1 MMKKNEIISCI
12 KANKQ
17 ITDYELT
24 IQKKNGRELF
34 YVLDHLEINR
44 AVKTSTVK
52 IEVYVSDRKTTG
64 SSTVTVTAA
73 DDAKSLASK
82 LNKAVLKA
90 KQARNAYYPL
100 PEKTENIKE
109 KKSTKRDLNEI
120 AGKVAKAI
128 FKADVYK
135 NGWINSTE
143 IFVSEFSDEFISSK
157 GISHSSESFK
167 IEVECIPTWSN
178 KKEEFELYK
187 FYESSKPDY
196 KQITFEIDE
205 ILKLAKD
212 RSNALTPKDIS
223 LPEDLKVL
231 VKNDMLQVIVRTL
244 SQDLTYRNVFM
255 HQNHYSKKDEISKNP
270 FDLIMK
276 PVIPGC
282 TASRKYDPNGIVLKP
297 RKIISKG
304 KASTYFGGQRFG
316 SYLKENKITGS
327 LPVCE
332 VKAEGIPYKKEKH
345 LIIET
350 FSSPQMEEDSGY
362 WGGEVR
368 LARYFDGK
376 KYIPLTGFSI
386 AGNIYEDMKEIEF
399 SKESA
404 ILRNYKGPKYFIF
417 KNIKIS

>member
-12 KANKQ
+12 KANKK

-24 IQKKNGRELF
+24 IQNKNSRELF

-44 AVKTSTVK
+44 AVKTTTAK
-52 IEVYVSDRKTTG
+52 IEVYVADKKTVG
-64 SSTVTVTAA
+64 SSSVTVTAA
-73 DDAKSLASK
+73 DDVKSLASK
-82 LNKAVLKA
+82 LNKAVTKA

-100 PEKTENIKE
+100 PEKTANIRA
-109 KKSTKRDLNEI
+109 KKGVKRDLNDI
-120 AGKVAKAI
+120 AGKVAKAV
-128 FKADVYK
+128 FKANVYK
-135 NGWINSTE
+135 SGWINSTE
-143 IFVSEFSDEFISSK
+143 IFVSEFTDEFISSK
-157 GISHSSESFK
+157 GISHSSDSFK

-196 KQITFEIDE
+196 RQITEEIDE

-212 RSNALTPKDIS
+212 RSNARTLKEVDLPK
-223 LPEDLKVL
+223 DLKVL
-231 VKNDMLQVIVRTL
+231 VKNDMLQVIVGTL
-244 SQDLTYRNVFM
+244 SRDLTYRNVFM
-255 HQNHYSKKDEISKNP
+255 HQNHYRKKDEISGNP
-270 FDLIMK
+270 FDLTMK
-276 PVIPGC
+276 PVISGC
-282 TASRKYDPNGIVLKP
+282 TASRRYDQNGIVLKS
-297 RKIISKG
+297 RKIVSKG
-304 KASTYFGGQRFG
+304 KANAYYGDQRFG
-316 SYLKENKITGS
+316 SYLQEENISGS

-386 AGNIYEDMKEIEF
+386 AGNIYENMKDVQF
-399 SKESA
+399 SKEEST
-404 ILRNYKGPKYFIF
+404 LRNYKGPKYFIF

>member
-12 KANKQ
+12 KANKK

-24 IQKKNGRELF
+24 IQNKNSRELF

-44 AVKTSTVK
+44 AVKTTTAK
-52 IEVYVSDRKTTG
+52 IEVYVADKKTVG
-64 SSTVTVTAA
+64 SSSVTVTAA
-73 DDAKSLASK
+73 DDVKTLSSK
-82 LNKAVLKA
+82 LNKAVTKA
-90 KQARNAYYPL
+90 KQARNAFYPL
-100 PEKTENIKE
+100 PEKTENIKD
-109 KKSTKRDLNEI
+109 KKSVKRDLNDI
-120 AGKVAKAI
+120 ASKVAKAV

-157 GISHSSESFK
+157 GISHSTESFK

-196 KQITFEIDE
+196 RQITEEIDE

-212 RSNALTPKDIS
+212 RSNAKTLKEVKLPK
-223 LPEDLKVL
+223 DLKVL
-231 VKNDMLQVIVRTL
+231 VKNDMLEVITDSL
-244 SQDLTYRNVFM
+244 SYELSYGKVFM
-255 HQNHYSKKDEISKNP
+255 HENHYSKNDVISNTP
-270 FDLIMK
+270 FDLTMK
-276 PVIPGC
+276 PVVPGC
-282 TASRKYDPNGIVLKP
+282 TGSRKYDKNGIVLKP
-297 RKIISKG
+297 RKIVSKG
-304 KASTYFGGQRFG
+304 KAVAYFGDQRFG
-316 SYLKENKITGS
+316 SYLKEEKISGS

-332 VKAEGIPYKKEKH
+332 LKADGVSYKKEKH

-386 AGNIYEDMKEIEF
+386 AGNIYENMKDVQF
-399 SKESA
+399 SEETSA
-404 ILRNYKGPKYFIF
+404 LRNYKGPKYFIF
-417 KNIKIS
+417 RNIKIS

>member
-12 KANKQ
+12 KANKK

-24 IQKKNGRELF
+24 IQDKNSRELF

-44 AVKTSTVK
+44 AVKTKTVK
-52 IEVYVSDRKTTG
+52 IEVYVADKKTVG

-73 DDAKSLASK
+73 DDGKSLASK
-82 LNKAVLKA
+82 LNKAVTKA

-100 PEKTENIKE
+100 PEKTENIKD
-109 KKSTKRDLNEI
+109 KKNVKRDLNDI
-120 AGKVAKAI
+120 AGKVAKAV

-143 IFVSEFSDEFISSK
+143 IFVSEFTDEFISSK
-157 GISHSSESFK
+157 GISHTAQSFK

-187 FYESSKPDY
+187 FYESNKPDY
-196 KQITFEIDE
+196 RQITAEIDD

-212 RSNALTPKDIS
+212 RSNAKTLKEVDLPKDLI
-223 LPEDLKVL
+223 VL
-231 VKNDMLQVIVRTL
+231 VKNDMLEVITDSISSQL
-244 SQDLTYRNVFM
+244 SYASVFM
-255 HQNHYSKKDEISKNP
+255 HENHYSKNDTISDTA
-270 FDLIMK
+270 FDLTMK
-276 PVIPGC
+276 PVVPGC
-282 TASRKYDPNGIVLKP
+282 TGSKKYDRNGIVLKP
-297 RKIISKG
+297 KKIVSKG
-304 KASTYFGGQRFG
+304 KAIAYFGDQRFG
-316 SYLKENKITGS
+316 SYLKEEKISGS

-332 VKAEGIPYKKEKH
+332 VKADGVSYKKEKH

-368 LARYFDGK
+368 LARYYDGK

-386 AGNIYEDMKEIEF
+386 AGNIYENMKDVQF
-399 SKESA
+399 SEETSVLK
-404 ILRNYKGPKYFIF
+404 NYKGPKYFIF
-417 KNIKIS
+417 RNIKIS

>member
-12 KANKQ
+12 KANKK

-24 IQKKNGRELF
+24 IQDKNSRELF

-44 AVKTSTVK
+44 AVKTKTVK
-52 IEVYVSDRKTTG
+52 IEVYVADKKTVG

-73 DDAKSLASK
+73 DDGKSLASK
-82 LNKAVLKA
+82 LNKAVTKA

-100 PEKTENIKE
+100 PEKTENIKD
-109 KKSTKRDLNEI
+109 KKNVKRDLNDI
-120 AGKVAKAI
+120 AGKVAKAV

-143 IFVSEFSDEFISSK
+143 IFVSEFTDEFISSK
-157 GISHSSESFK
+157 GISHMAQSFK

-187 FYESSKPDY
+187 FYESNKPDY
-196 KQITFEIDE
+196 RQITAEIDD

-212 RSNALTPKDIS
+212 RSNAKTLKEVDLPKDLI
-223 LPEDLKVL
+223 VL
-231 VKNDMLQVIVRTL
+231 VKNDMLEVIANSIS
-244 SQDLTYRNVFM
+244 SQLTYGSVFM
-255 HQNHYSKKDEISKNP
+255 HENHYSKNDTISDTS
-270 FDLIMK
+270 FDLTMK
-276 PVIPGC
+276 SVVPGC
-282 TASRKYDPNGIVLKP
+282 TGSKKYDRNGIVLKP
-297 RKIISKG
+297 KKIVSKG
-304 KASTYFGGQRFG
+304 KAIAYFGDQRFG
-316 SYLKENKITGS
+316 SYLKEEKISGS

-332 VKAEGIPYKKEKH
+332 VKADGVSYKKEKH

-386 AGNIYEDMKEIEF
+386 AGNIYENMKDVQF
-399 SKESA
+399 SEEKSV
-404 ILRNYKGPKYFIF
+404 LKNYKGPKYFIF
-417 KNIKIS
+417 RNIKIS

>member
-12 KANKQ
+12 KANRK

-24 IQKKNGRELF
+24 IQNKNSRELF

-73 DDAKSLASK
+73 DDAGSLASK
-82 LNKAVLKA
+82 LNKAVVKA
-90 KQARNAYYPL
+90 KEAKNAYYPL
-100 PEKTENIKE
+100 PEKTENIRD
-109 KKSTKRDLNEI
+109 KKSVKRDLNDI
-120 AGKVAKAI
+120 AGKVAKAV
-128 FKADVYK
+128 FKADVYR

-143 IFVSEFSDEFISSK
+143 IFVSEFVNEFISSR
-157 GISHSSESFK
+157 GISHRSESFK
-167 IEVECIPTWSN
+167 IEIECIPTWSN

-187 FYESSKPDY
+187 FYESSRPDY
-196 KQITFEIDE
+196 RQISEEIDD

-212 RSNALTPKDIS
+212 RSNALTLKDVELPK
-223 LPEDLKVL
+223 DLKVL
-231 VKNDMLQVIVRTL
+231 VKNDMLQVIAGTL
-244 SQDLTYRNVFM
+244 SSDLSYRNVFM
-255 HQNHYSKKDEISKNP
+255 HQNHYSKKDEVSGNP
-270 FDLIMK
+270 FDLTMK
-276 PVIPGC
+276 PVVPGC
-282 TASRKYDPNGIVLKP
+282 TGSRKYDSNGIVLKS
-297 RKIISKG
+297 RKIVSKG
-304 KASTYFGGQRFG
+304 KAAAYFGSQRFG
-316 SYLKENKITGS
+316 SYLKEEKISGQ

-332 VKAEGIPYKKEKH
+332 LKAEGVNYRKDKH

-386 AGNIYEDMKEIEF
+386 AGNIYEDIKDVEF
-399 SKESA
+399 SRETA
-404 ILRNYKGPKYFIF
+404 VLRNYKGPKYFIF
-417 KNIKIS
+417 RNIKIS